1 MSENEDVE
9 TVPPA
14 PVETGLATV
23 APAQTGVL
31 FSVTEEILARLESYR
46 AFRVTD
52 IHDKEQL
59 KTLQS
64 RKMEVVKA
72 RTSVDKTR
80 KTMNE
85 QWYDIIK
92 ENNAKGEAIVSRLD
106 PIEADLKKEQKRVED
121 AIEAERVAKA
131 NELFKKRSESLEAI
145 GMTMP
150 EGLIRSSSDE
160 VFEEHMMLLRAQA
173 AERDRLEQQ
182 RKDQEEAAAELKR
195 QQEAEAARLQA
206 EQEERDRL
214 ERERQEAAQKEA
226 DRLRQEEAEKLRLE
240 REDLDRQKEELRKQQ
255 EADAE
260 ELRLAREELD
270 RLREDARKE
279 KEDRDRQQ
287 REAEE
292 AAAKAAEPVPAEPV
306 LIHEQRVEVSV
317 EFLNDGPAV
326 VEAFDAIGIEADG
339 SVKPVAELSFAP
351 DNWGGN
357 CSPEPD
363 LNQSVDAAFG
373 YDTESPRLYYGG
385 SDFNVASPELPEPQA
400 YRAPASPKPDVNDTP
415 EVYEKLANAVEAW
428 LVANELSMSDVRRIP
443 FPMGMISGM
452 IDTIKSQEDQLVQ
465 LRSVLLQ
472 VPAKTLAKAKEKAG
486 YGDEVT
492 TSEAG

>member
-14 PVETGLATV
+14 PSETSLATV

-46 AFRVTD
+46 TFRVTD

-131 NELFKKRSESLEAI
+131 NALFKKRSEALEAI

-182 RKDQEEAAAELKR
+182 RKGQEAAAAELKR

-226 DRLRQEEAEKLRLE
+226 DRLRQEEAERLRLE

-292 AAAKAAEPVPAEPV
+292 AAAKKS
-306 LIHEQRVEVSV
+306 EQPISPVSV
-317 EFLNDGPAV
+317 EVAGVITGDSELEVAKSL
-326 VEAFDAIGIEADG
+326 ESLSSAFVAMPVGAEVDS
-339 SVKPVAELSFAP
+339 SVKPVAELSYAP
-351 DNWGGN
+351 NEGWVND
-357 CSPEPD
+357 CIPEPD
-363 LNQSVDAAFG
+363 LNQSVDAAFP
-373 YDTESPRLYYGG
+373 YDATSPRLYHGG
-385 SDFNVASPELPEPQA
+385 SDFNVS
-400 YRAPASPKPDVNDTP
+400 SPKFSDPSDTP
-415 EVYEKLANAVEAW
+415 EVEAKLANYTEQW
-428 LVANELSMSDVRRIP
+428 LVQREFRMSQVRAIP
-443 FPMGMISGM
+443 FPMGMIDCM
-452 IDTIKSQEDQLVQ
+452 IDRIASQDAELSK
-465 LRSVLLQ
+465 LRKIMSYVSG
-472 VPAKTLAKAKEKAG
+472 KTLIKAKERAG
-486 YGDEVT
+486 FGDEIT